1 MSPVTELEAKQA
13 AIIEAQAAKIKALE
27 FQIEKLIAELLLLKN
42 RLFGRSSEAADLLG
56 VQGQLFAP
64 PDVVELVSAVV
75 PAPIL
80 PRTPKT
86 SAEQKP
92 QQARREVIS
101 PDLPREVRLLDLPE
115 SEKVGLVKI
124 GEDTSERLS
133 YTPGTIIV
141 LQTIRPRY
149 ADPKN
154 ADAGVQQMPVL
165 PSIIPGGILDESVIT
180 EFAIN
185 KFADHIPLS
194 RSIDRFGRLGV
205 NLALS
210 TVSENLLTTATVWL
224 NPMVDA
230 LWHLLKQRTSLHVD
244 ETVFPTLP
252 EPGSKAGQTQKTRLW
267 TYLNEGPSDGLDDPG
282 PPIILFHYTDTKA
295 GAHIQKMLINWKD
308 PSDTGCPKQK
318 SCYLHADA
326 ASNYEALYHQF
337 PHIKAVNCWAHSR
350 RKFYA
355 IAKESSTRIFAH
367 DAVEAIDVLFAF
379 EREWKTLANP
389 ARQEMRSTQSVPQ
402 LLKIH
407 AMMSDKLITLAPNS
421 ATANAISYLLK
432 RWGNFTRYTERGDLA
447 MSNNAAERALRKAA
461 LGRKNFLFA
470 GNERG
475 GEAAAIYYSLIETAK
490 ANGIN
495 PNEWLLNTLRELPKR
510 KGSSFQDVKDLLPI
524 KGAALL

>member
-13 AIIEAQAAKIKALE
+13 AIIEAQAAKIKAQA
-27 FQIEKLIAELLLLKN
+27 FQIDKLIAELLLFKN
-42 RLFGRSSEAADLLG
+42 RLFGRSREAADLLG

-64 PDVVELVSAVV
+64 PDVVEVASAVV
-75 PAPIL
+75 LAPIL

-205 NLALS
+205 KLALS
-210 TVSENLLTTATVWL
+210 TISENLLTTATVWL

-230 LWHLLKQRTSLHVD
+230 L
-244 ETVFPTLP
+244 
-252 EPGSKAGQTQKTRLW
+252 
-267 TYLNEGPSDGLDDPG
+267 
-282 PPIILFHYTDTKA
+282 
-295 GAHIQKMLINWKD
+295 
-308 PSDTGCPKQK
+308 
-318 SCYLHADA
+318 
-326 ASNYEALYHQF
+326 
-337 PHIKAVNCWAHSR
+337 
-350 RKFYA
+350 
-355 IAKESSTRIFAH
+355 
-367 DAVEAIDVLFAF
+367 
-379 EREWKTLANP
+379 
-389 ARQEMRSTQSVPQ
+389 
-402 LLKIH
+402 
-407 AMMSDKLITLAPNS
+407 
-421 ATANAISYLLK
+421 
-432 RWGNFTRYTERGDLA
+432 
-447 MSNNAAERALRKAA
+447 
-461 LGRKNFLFA
+461 
-470 GNERG
+470 
-475 GEAAAIYYSLIETAK
+475 
-490 ANGIN
+490 
-495 PNEWLLNTLRELPKR
+495 
-510 KGSSFQDVKDLLPI
+510 
-524 KGAALL
+524 